1 MRKRGRVKGDRHGA
15 LKTLRERRR
24 WRQMLDLKWNQ
35 EERHGVLRRIV
46 EGRREKIGENIDDN
60 RREKI
65 MGQCKLVREKH
76 VEHGFQMNM

>member
-1 MRKRGRVKGDRHGA
+1 M
-15 LKTLRERRR
+15 
-24 WRQMLDLKWNQ
+24 
-35 EERHGVLRRIV
+35 RRIV

-76 VEHGFQMNM
+76 VEHGF